1 MSLFICGDNANFKE
15 RFEIIDK
22 KTTFYDLINV
32 TWSNSEEV
40 RKYLNCTQDFEIIL
54 MKNFDDKYT
63 RFDKDFTEYYY
74 EEWISSATTPIVMDL
89 SPEKLQIIFQEN
101 IPGLIFYSKN
111 RTSTNY
117 SIFYKNAKLFKVLY

>member
-1 MSLFICGDNANFKE
+1 MSLFICGDKANFKE